1 MTNRR
6 NDEGRGDWATWG
18 GAGGKKKGHLEMSR
32 DWRRGPDSNR
42 CIRILQTL
50 ALPLGYHADL
60 CQGM

>member
-1 MTNRR
+1 MTNWR
-6 NDEGRGDWATWG
+6 
-18 GAGGKKKGHLEMSR
+18 GAGRAGKKKKGHLEMSR

-60 CQGM
+60 WEGM